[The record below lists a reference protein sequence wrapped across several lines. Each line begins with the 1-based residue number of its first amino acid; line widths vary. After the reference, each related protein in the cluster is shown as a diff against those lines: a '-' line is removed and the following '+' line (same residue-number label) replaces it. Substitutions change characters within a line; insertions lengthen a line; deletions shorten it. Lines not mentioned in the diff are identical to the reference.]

1 MNNHAT
7 RVGQIAIDGSWW
19 NASCARAEPP
29 AFSTAAITDGCCRTD
44 RAPWRRRRDLQP
56 CLAVQHPPYPLVGL
70 SMAPDFEETLASAPA
85 TGLRPVLEKVPDE
98 SPSLAGWLARGR
110 YTGWPPC
117 LARGCGQGSDA
128 GGTAGR

>member
-1 MNNHAT
+1 M
-7 RVGQIAIDGSWW
+7 
-19 NASCARAEPP
+19 
-29 AFSTAAITDGCCRTD
+29 AA
-44 RAPWRRRRDLQP
+44 
-56 CLAVQHPPYPLVGL
+56 AVQIGHHGVVGEIFNLVWPYSTPPYPLVGL